1 MAPGAAHKPTDATT
15 TNTKPPKKPTTG
27 SKIAGF
33 WRKDKHKDNSK
44 AAVSQQVAEAAAL
57 IRSGTYEKLDEPS
70 TPGDDVSRSTAAQI
84 VEEARRAKEKR
95 AAKVKLW
102 RRTYTKGSDHE
113 QDDDASSSSVSGS
126 QNDVTNSASSQQEL
140 SAASSVELTTEA
152 PATVKK
158 NRLRRSGLFRRS
170 KPADE
175 AKKEKPEAKKE
186 KPEVKKEKPQVK
198 KEKPESTKKRF
209 TLWRRD
215 SKDQSAVVDEAAA
228 LAIGP
233 LDAAQ
238 SDQDSR
244 VDTTPTQVVQ
254 PFNYVPAQAMPDE
267 VDEMALDDAGN
278 DDAAPRPTKT
288 EMLMARRRRVPGST
302 DETEDA
308 RKTSF
313 LVTTV

>member
-1 MAPGAAHKPTDATT
+1 M
-15 TNTKPPKKPTTG
+15 
-27 SKIAGF
+27 
-33 WRKDKHKDNSK
+33 
-44 AAVSQQVAEAAAL
+44 AEAAAL

-113 QDDDASSSSVSGS
+113 QDDDASSSVSGS

-175 AKKEKPEAKKE
+175 AKKEKPEVKKE
-186 KPEVKKEKPQVK
+186 KPEVK

-209 TLWRRD
+209 TLWRRG

-238 SDQDSR
+238 SDQNGR

-302 DETEDA
+302 DKTEDA